1 MTTKTKAA
9 RHRCNDNR
17 AKVSTSDQDT
27 HIIAEYNRATLI
39 LGVVFAISIG
49 LMMIH
54 AAVML

>member
-17 AKVSTSDQDT
+17 ANVSTTSPDT
-27 HIIAEYNRATLI
+27 NIVHEFERGTLYGGLLIA
-39 LGVVFAISIG
+39 VFFG
-49 LMMIH
+49 LLMIH

>member
-17 AKVSTSDQDT
+17 ANVHQFKDKS
-27 HIIAEYNRATLI
+27 IIAEFERGTLYGGLLI
-39 LGVVFAISIG
+39 AVFFG
-49 LMMIH
+49 LLMIH

>member
-17 AKVSTSDQDT
+17 ANVHRLKDKS
-27 HIIAEYNRATLI
+27 IIAEFERGTLYGG
-39 LGVVFAISIG
+39 LLVAVFFG
-49 LMMIH
+49 LLMIH